1 MIEAAV
7 NQGLSAQRIWQD
19 LQTDYGF
26 GHGYASVKRLVRRI
40 KREHP
45 DVADVLEHPP
55 GQENQV
61 DYFQGKELNTM
72 SRQILE
78 ITLRLPD
85 GRVLTG
91 RGRNV
96 PATMELIYNQALT
109 PTPRRHVRFMEHL
122 KSGQGRYHGTYN
134 VQFGYRSGDK
144 TTLDGVVVAEVGGS
158 R

>member
-1 MIEAAV
+1 M
-7 NQGLSAQRIWQD
+7 
-19 LQTDYGF
+19 
-26 GHGYASVKRLVRRI
+26 KRLARRI

-45 DVADVLEHPP
+45 DVADILEHPP

-78 ITLRLPD
+78 ITLHLPD
-85 GRVLTG
+85 GRVLAG

-109 PTPRRHVRFMEHL
+109 PTPRRHVRFIPFL
-122 KSGQGRYHGTYN
+122 
-134 VQFGYRSGDK
+134 FGLALVSIGIARIIYWLFNG
-144 TTLDGVVVAEVGGS
+144 
-158 R
+158 